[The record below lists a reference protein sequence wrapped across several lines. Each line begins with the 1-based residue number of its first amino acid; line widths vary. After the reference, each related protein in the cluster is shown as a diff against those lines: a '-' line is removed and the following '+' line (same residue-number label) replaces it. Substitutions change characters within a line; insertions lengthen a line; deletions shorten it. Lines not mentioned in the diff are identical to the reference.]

1 MKKIFS
7 EKSFLN
13 FIIKLFYVCLL
24 IAPFILSIF
33 NTGAYIFGYS
43 FSQKFLIPF
52 ILTVSLLFYFFYIFC
67 KAAPQNIDKKCDI
80 RIIIVLAVS
89 AFLLRLVCVMIVKS
103 QPVSDFYMAYENAT
117 ELANGI
123 IDPNYQMRYAL
134 FNEWGFY
141 SITLAGLFKLFSSSV
156 FVGQVFNCIL
166 AAATACVLYIA
177 TKLLTQSYK
186 VGIAASA
193 LFVLNPTIII
203 YTGVLTAEHI
213 VIFLSSVCL
222 LLLGL
227 LDNFRKEHLIWKK
240 IIKYYVMLGGVIG
253 LMGAYRPVDFIY
265 LIAFVIVEF
274 VVYLPK
280 NIKEQVLRSTKTIAR
295 QVLISSVTCIVV
307 LISVCVV
314 RTGCDLI
321 LKHAMEI
328 EQFDDRLTGYGY
340 VFYVGLGIDENGNNS
355 KQPAKDFR
363 AQYTGEA
370 SEFSRACYEKVL
382 NDIKKY
388 YYKYP
393 KIFWDKFSTSWGRY
407 GRYPESAYIE
417 WSFYPEAILDQTDSE
432 THPLLENY
440 YPEISTILG
449 QYYFVFMLLA
459 AIGVFKQIK
468 NKINAVMLLNALVIF
483 GFMLVMLL
491 GEAQGRYRSVLF
503 AIISLFSGV
512 GLKYLIDLVDRLPLK
527 KLKID

>member
-1 MKKIFS
+1 M
-7 EKSFLN
+7 
-13 FIIKLFYVCLL
+13 
-24 IAPFILSIF
+24 
-33 NTGAYIFGYS
+33 
-43 FSQKFLIPF
+43 
-52 ILTVSLLFYFFYIFC
+52 
-67 KAAPQNIDKKCDI
+67 
-80 RIIIVLAVS
+80 
-89 AFLLRLVCVMIVKS
+89 
-103 QPVSDFYMAYENAT
+103 
-117 ELANGI
+117 
-123 IDPNYQMRYAL
+123 
-134 FNEWGFY
+134 
-141 SITLAGLFKLFSSSV
+141 
-156 FVGQVFNCIL
+156 
-166 AAATACVLYIA
+166 
-177 TKLLTQSYK
+177 
-186 VGIAASA
+186 
-193 LFVLNPTIII
+193 
-203 YTGVLTAEHI
+203 
-213 VIFLSSVCL
+213 
-222 LLLGL
+222 
-227 LDNFRKEHLIWKK
+227 
-240 IIKYYVMLGGVIG
+240 
-253 LMGAYRPVDFIY
+253 MGAYRPVDFIH